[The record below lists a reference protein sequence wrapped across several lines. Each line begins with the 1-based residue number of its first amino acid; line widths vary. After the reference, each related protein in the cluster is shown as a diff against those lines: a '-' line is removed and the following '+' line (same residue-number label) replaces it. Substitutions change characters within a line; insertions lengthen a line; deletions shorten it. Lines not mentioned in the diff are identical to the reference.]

1 MPCDVSNFFIKS
13 IDKTYMLCYII
24 TVLIQIIQFGRG
36 DTMIK
41 LDYKN
46 PKPLHMQISDGL
58 KELIMCG
65 AMLPDEQLPSVR
77 DLSVELTVN
86 PNTVQRAYKSL
97 ETEGVIYSIRGKGNF
112 VAKSPDADRRT
123 IDELYANFAT
133 VAKQLAFFGE
143 RRDTL
148 DAVIEKVFEERVKM
162 ND

>member
-1 MPCDVSNFFIKS
+1 
-13 IDKTYMLCYII
+13 
-24 TVLIQIIQFGRG
+24 
-36 DTMIK
+36 MIK

-46 PKPLHMQISDGL
+46 PKPLHEQISAGL

-65 AMLPDEQLPSVR
+65 ALIPDEQLPSVR

-112 VAKSPDADRRT
+112 VAQSPEADKRT
-123 IDELYANFAT
+123 LENLYTAFEEA
-133 VAKQLAFFGE
+133 ARQLAFFGE
-143 RRDTL
+143 DKAAL
-148 DAVIEKVFEERVKM
+148 DSVVEKVFEERVNV